1 MSKVESDVINLII
14 YNDLITSL
22 ITLKAILGN
31 IDQISIVKDLE
42 INNKLEELETEK
54 TDELGLLQENLR
66 LTTLKN

>member
-1 MSKVESDVINLII
+1 MSKVESDVLNLII